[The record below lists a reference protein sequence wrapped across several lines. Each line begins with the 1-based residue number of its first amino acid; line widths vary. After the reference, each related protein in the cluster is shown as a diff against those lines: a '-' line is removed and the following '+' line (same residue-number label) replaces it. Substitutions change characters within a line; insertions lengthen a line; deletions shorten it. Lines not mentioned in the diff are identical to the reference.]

1 MVTPE
6 EIERVDVM
14 YGPFSAAYPGNSAGA
29 VVDYVTRMP
38 TQLEAHVKLGYVV
51 AALRALQHATTPSRL
66 ADQRLAGQQERR
78 LVVVDRRQPHRQPT
92 ASR

>member
-38 TQLEAHVKLGYVV
+38 TQLEAHVKAGYASQPNDLYNTHETFDSWQTSASLGSKSGDWSWWIDVS
-51 AALRALQHATTPSRL
+51 HADS
-66 ADQRLAGQQERR
+66 QG
-78 LVVVDRRQPHRQPT
+78 
-92 ASR
+92 